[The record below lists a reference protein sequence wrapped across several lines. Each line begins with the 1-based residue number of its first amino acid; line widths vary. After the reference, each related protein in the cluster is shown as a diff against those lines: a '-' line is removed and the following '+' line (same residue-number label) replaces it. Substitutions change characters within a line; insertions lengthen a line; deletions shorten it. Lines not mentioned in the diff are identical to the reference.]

1 MDEEKLRDGDRSAV
15 ERPRGHLSLS
25 GIGESGTQVPPTFE
39 FHSRRASSIPQRICV
54 VTETYCP
61 EINGVALTLAHLVN
75 GLRARRHKV
84 SVVYPYQQKKS
95 KSDENV
101 GGSSSEDVRVRGL
114 PIPGYHGLQFGLPA
128 ARLLRRSWRN
138 QPPAAVYV
146 ATQGPLGWSAV
157 RAARSLGIPIVSG
170 FHTNF
175 HQYCKHYGVGWLQTL
190 ALQYL
195 RWFHNQTECTLV
207 SNEELRAQLQS
218 AGFNNVSILERGV
231 NSQLFMPQRRC
242 SELRREWGV
251 TGEDLVL
258 LCVGRIAAE
267 KNLNLAVE
275 AYRAM
280 RRLSDRIRL
289 VIVGDGPRRS
299 VLQGKYPDL
308 IFAGMQTGE
317 QLAKYYASGDIFL
330 FPSETET
337 FGNVTLEA
345 MASGLA
351 VIAYNYAGAR
361 LHITSGDT
369 GVLVRFGDA
378 NAFVD
383 SACNLIR
390 EPQVIKRIRRQARQY
405 VTHLDWPRVVEKF
418 EALLLSV
425 GGKSRKESTTSPLR
439 RRGLAT

>member
-15 ERPRGHLSLS
+15 EGARGLLGLS
-25 GIGESGTQVPPTFE
+25 GIGEGGTRVPPTFE
-39 FHSRRASSIPQRICV
+39 FHPRRASSIPQHICV
-54 VTETYCP
+54 VTETYSP

-75 GLRARRHKV
+75 GLRARQHQV
-84 SVVYPYQQKKS
+84 SVVYPDLQKRTI
-95 KSDENV
+95 SDENV
-101 GGSSSEDVRVRGL
+101 LGSLPEDVLVRGL
-114 PIPGYHGLQFGLPA
+114 PLPGYQGLQFGLPA
-128 ARLLRRSWRN
+128 GRLLRRSWRN
-138 QPPAAVYV
+138 RPPAAVYV

-157 RAARSLGIPIVSG
+157 RAARSLGIPIFSG

-231 NSQLFMPQRRC
+231 DSQLFTPQRRC
-242 SELRREWGV
+242 SELRREWGISD
-251 TGEDLVL
+251 EDLVL
-258 LCVGRIAAE
+258 VCVGRVAAE
-267 KNLNLAVE
+267 KNLQLAVE

-280 RRLSDRIRL
+280 RRLSDRIKL
-289 VIVGDGPRRS
+289 VIVGDGPLRS
-299 VLQGKYPDL
+299 VLQKTYPEL

-317 QLAKYYASGDIFL
+317 QLAKYYASADIFL

-361 LHITSGDT
+361 LHITSGET

-390 EPQVIKRIRRQARQY
+390 EPQAIKRIRRQARQY
-405 VTHLDWPRVVEKF
+405 VTHLDWLRVVEKF
-418 EALLLSV
+418 ESLLLNA
-425 GGKSRKESTTSPLR
+425 GGTSRKESTTSPLT